1 MNQDVFDMLSYE
13 ELSWLNSH
21 LDEDDEI
28 QSITVVFKT
37 RNYYYVKKSK
47 KALRNKK

>member
-1 MNQDVFDMLSYE
+1 MNRDVFDMLSYE

-21 LDEDDEI
+21 LEEDDEI

-37 RNYYYVKKSK
+37 GKYYYVKKSK
-47 KALRNKK
+47 KTLPNKK

>member
-1 MNQDVFDMLSYE
+1 MNHDVFEMLSYD

-37 RNYYYVKKSK
+37 KGYYYVKKSK
-47 KALRNKK
+47 KALYYKK

>member
-1 MNQDVFDMLSYE
+1 MNHDVFDMLSYD

-37 RNYYYVKKSK
+37 GNYYYVKKSK
-47 KALRNKK
+47 KAHNHKK